1 MSSVPEPE
9 ADLPRGLTGGSDVW
23 DQPQASVILAAD
35 YFDAAPGGGS
45 VPTPLVYGSY
55 LWSGSIS
62 AASYTWTGMAIGAA
76 ASDRWVIAALQINNN
91 GSQYLASVTIGGV
104 AATLLYSAPAAGT
117 ARVRFE
123 FWAANVPTGTTA
135 NVAVTTD
142 GGPMWDGACAT
153 YYCAGEPT
161 FFDGEHDATYT
172 GTTFSVAIDVPEG
185 GAVIA
190 TASNDG
196 SGVLSGWV
204 GVTVDD
210 TDNTEQT
217 YHASADELTA
227 ETGRT
232 VSFTTTE
239 ASGSTNFYG
248 LAVLSVSIPM
258 TGGGGQTL
266 TATIYSDGDTFGA
279 ASITT
284 GAVGLAPT
292 LFADADSFGA
302 AAVTRGA
309 VSLAPTI
316 YADGDTFGAATVGS
330 GAVTLTAT
338 ILTDGDTF
346 GSPTVTRGAVTLTP
360 GLYTDADTFGAA
372 TISLGGAAQELTAT
386 AFSDADAFG
395 AASITTGAVTLVA
408 LVYSDADSFGA
419 AVISNIGGSAQ
430 NLTAT
435 LFADGDSFGSAVV
448 TGGEPVAP
456 FGSPGGGGTVAK
468 APDPI
473 RPNRRAQVRES
484 LEDQLDKAQRVDEPV
499 IEAPKPVKKPKRA
512 APIAPTLTADTT
524 LGIIRDIEARVQ
536 AAIDAD
542 AMAQALAQAEAL
554 ALELAWI
561 AEDEAD
567 LELLLLSM

>member
-9 ADLPRGLTGGSDVW
+9 VDLPRGLTGGSDVW

-35 YFDAAPGGGS
+35 YFDAAPGGGT
-45 VPTPLVYGSY
+45 PTPLVYGSY

-76 ASDRWVIAALQINNN
+76 ASDRWVIAALLINNN
-91 GSQYLASVTIGGV
+91 GAQYLASVTIGGV

-123 FWAANVPTGTTA
+123 YWAAPVPTGTTA
-135 NVAVTTD
+135 NVAVTSD
-142 GGPMWDGACAT
+142 GGPIWDGACAT

-204 GVTVDD
+204 GAAADSTDD
-210 TDNTEQT
+210 TEQV
-217 YHASADELTA
+217 YLASADELTA

-232 VSFTTTE
+232 VSFTSTV
-239 ASGSTNFYG
+239 ASSSTNFYG

-372 TISLGGAAQELTAT
+372 TIAVGAVTLTAT
-386 AFSDADAFG
+386 AYIDP
-395 AASITTGAVTLVA
+395 
-408 LVYSDADSFGA
+408 DSFGA
-419 AVISNIGGSAQ
+419 AVISNIGGGAQ

-435 LFADGDSFGSAVV
+435 LFADGDSFGAAVV

-456 FGSPGGGGTVAK
+456 AGSPGGGGTVAK

-473 RPNRRAQVRES
+473 RPNRRAQVRDA
-484 LEDQLDKAQRVDEPV
+484 LEDHLDKAQRVDEPV
-499 IEAPKPVKKPKRA
+499 IDAPKPVKKPKRV
-512 APIAPTLTADTT
+512 APIAPTLTATPT

-567 LELLLLSM
+567 LELLLLAM

>member
-1 MSSVPEPE
+1 MSNVPEPE

-35 YFDAAPGGGS
+35 YFDAAPGGGT
-45 VPTPLVYGSY
+45 PTPLVFGSY
-55 LWSGSIS
+55 LWASGIG
-62 AASYTWTGMAIGAA
+62 AASHTWTGLAIGAA
-76 ASDRWVIAALQINNN
+76 ASDRWVIAALLINNN
-91 GSQYLASVTIGGV
+91 GAQYLASVTIGGV

-135 NVAVTTD
+135 NVAVTSD
-142 GGPMWDGACAT
+142 GGSIWDGACAT

-204 GVTVDD
+204 GAAADSTDD
-210 TDNTEQT
+210 TEQV
-217 YHASADELTA
+217 YLASADELSA

-232 VSFTTTE
+232 VSFTSTV
-239 ASGSTNFYG
+239 ASSSTNFYG

-372 TISLGGAAQELTAT
+372 TIAVGAVTLTAT
-386 AFSDADAFG
+386 AYIDP
-395 AASITTGAVTLVA
+395 
-408 LVYSDADSFGA
+408 DSFGA
-419 AVISNIGGSAQ
+419 AVISNIGGGAQ

-435 LFADGDSFGSAVV
+435 LFADGDSFGAAVV

-456 FGSPGGGGTVAK
+456 AGSPGGGGTVAK

-484 LEDQLDKAQRVDEPV
+484 LEDQLDKAQRVNEPV
-499 IEAPKPVKKPKRA
+499 IETPKPVKKPKRV
-512 APIAPTLTADTT
+512 APIAPTLTATPT
-524 LGIIRDIEARVQ
+524 LGMIRDIEARVQ

-567 LELLLLSM
+567 LELLLLAM

>member
-9 ADLPRGLTGGSDVW
+9 VDLPRGLTGGSDLW
-23 DQPQASVILAAD
+23 DQPQASVIFDAD
-35 YFDAAPGGGS
+35 FFDAAPGGGGS

-91 GSQYLASVTIGGV
+91 GAQYLASVTIGGV

-123 FWAANVPTGTTA
+123 YWAAPVPTGTTA
-135 NVAVTTD
+135 NVAVTSD
-142 GGPMWDGACAT
+142 GGPIWDGACAT

-204 GVTVDD
+204 GATVDD
-210 TDNTEQT
+210 TDNSEQT

-232 VSFTTTE
+232 VSFTSTV
-239 ASGSTNFYG
+239 ASSSANFYG

-372 TISLGGAAQELTAT
+372 TIAVGAVTLTAT
-386 AFSDADAFG
+386 AYIDP
-395 AASITTGAVTLVA
+395 
-408 LVYSDADSFGA
+408 DSFGA
-419 AVISNIGGSAQ
+419 AVISNIGGGAQ

-435 LFADGDSFGSAVV
+435 LFADGDSFGAAVV

-456 FGSPGGGGTVAK
+456 AGSPGGGGTVAK

-473 RPNRRAQVRES
+473 RPNRRAQVRDA
-484 LEDQLDKAQRVDEPV
+484 LEDHLDKAQRVDEPV
-499 IEAPKPVKKPKRA
+499 IEAPKPGKKPKRV
-512 APIAPTLTADTT
+512 APIAPTLTATPT

-536 AAIDAD
+536 AAIDAE

>member
-1 MSSVPEPE
+1 VPP
-9 ADLPRGLTGGSDVW
+9 
-23 DQPQASVILAAD
+23 
-35 YFDAAPGGGS
+35 
-45 VPTPLVYGSY
+45 PTPGPAWRLV
-55 LWSGSIS
+55 
-62 AASYTWTGMAIGAA
+62 AA
-76 ASDRWVIAALQINNN
+76 ASDRWVIAALLINNN
-91 GSQYLASVTIGGV
+91 GAQYLASVTIGGV

-123 FWAANVPTGTTA
+123 YWAAPVPTGTTA
-135 NVAVTTD
+135 NVAVTSD
-142 GGPMWDGACAT
+142 GGPIWDGACAT

-204 GVTVDD
+204 GAAADSTDD
-210 TDNTEQT
+210 TEQV
-217 YHASADELTA
+217 YLASADELTA

-232 VSFTTTE
+232 VSFTSTV
-239 ASGSTNFYG
+239 ASSSTNFYG

-372 TISLGGAAQELTAT
+372 TIAVGAVTLTAT
-386 AFSDADAFG
+386 AYIDP
-395 AASITTGAVTLVA
+395 
-408 LVYSDADSFGA
+408 DSFGA
-419 AVISNIGGSAQ
+419 AVISNIGGGAQ

-435 LFADGDSFGSAVV
+435 LFADGDSFGAAVV

-456 FGSPGGGGTVAK
+456 AGSPGGGGTVAK

-473 RPNRRAQVRES
+473 RPNRRAQVRDA
-484 LEDQLDKAQRVDEPV
+484 LEDHLDKAQRVDEPV
-499 IEAPKPVKKPKRA
+499 IDAPKPVKKPKRV

-524 LGIIRDIEARVQ
+524 LGIIRAIEAKVQ

-567 LELLLLSM
+567 LELLLLAM

>member
-9 ADLPRGLTGGSDVW
+9 VDLPRGLTGGSDLW
-23 DQPQASVILAAD
+23 DQPQASVIFDAD
-35 YFDAAPGGGS
+35 FFDAAPGGGGS

-91 GSQYLASVTIGGV
+91 GAQYLASVTIGGV

-123 FWAANVPTGTTA
+123 YWAAPVPTGTTA
-135 NVAVTTD
+135 NVAVTSD
-142 GGPMWDGACAT
+142 GGPIWDGACAT

-190 TASNDG
+190 IASNDG
-196 SGVLSGWV
+196 DGVLSGWV

-232 VSFTTTE
+232 VSFTSTV
-239 ASGSTNFYG
+239 ASSSTNFYG

-372 TISLGGAAQELTAT
+372 TIAVGAVTLTAT
-386 AFSDADAFG
+386 AYIDP
-395 AASITTGAVTLVA
+395 
-408 LVYSDADSFGA
+408 DSFGA
-419 AVISNIGGSAQ
+419 AVISNIGGGAQ

-435 LFADGDSFGSAVV
+435 LFADGDSFGAAVV

-456 FGSPGGGGTVAK
+456 AGSPGGGGTVAK

-473 RPNRRAQVRES
+473 RPNRRAQVRDA
-484 LEDQLDKAQRVDEPV
+484 LEDHLDKAQRVDEPV
-499 IEAPKPVKKPKRA
+499 IEAPKPGKKPKRV
-512 APIAPTLTADTT
+512 APIAPTLTATPT

-536 AAIDAD
+536 AAIDAE

>member
-1 MSSVPEPE
+1 MSSVPDPE
-9 ADLPRGLTGGSDVW
+9 IDLPRGITGGSDVW
-23 DQPQASVILAAD
+23 DQPQASVVLDAD
-35 YFDAAPGGGS
+35 FFDAAPGGGT
-45 VPTPLVYGSY
+45 PTPLVFGSY

-76 ASDRWVIAALQINNN
+76 ASDRWVIAALLINNN
-91 GSQYLASVTIGGV
+91 GAQYLASVTIGGV

-123 FWAANVPTGTTA
+123 YWAAPVPTGTTA
-135 NVAVTTD
+135 NVAVTSD
-142 GGPMWDGACAT
+142 GGPIWDGACAT
-153 YYCAGEPT
+153 YSCAGEPT

-190 TASNDG
+190 MASNDG

-204 GVTVDD
+204 GAAADSTDD
-210 TDNTEQT
+210 TEQV
-217 YHASADELTA
+217 YLASADELSA

-232 VSFTTTE
+232 VSFTSTV
-239 ASGSTNFYG
+239 ASSSANFYG

-372 TISLGGAAQELTAT
+372 TIAVGAVTLTAT
-386 AFSDADAFG
+386 AYIDP
-395 AASITTGAVTLVA
+395 
-408 LVYSDADSFGA
+408 DSFGA
-419 AVISNIGGSAQ
+419 AVISNIGGGAQ

-435 LFADGDSFGSAVV
+435 LFADGDSFGAAVV

-456 FGSPGGGGTVAK
+456 AGSPGGGGTVAK

-484 LEDQLDKAQRVDEPV
+484 LEDQLDKAQRVNEPV
-499 IEAPKPVKKPKRA
+499 IETPKPVKKPKRV
-512 APIAPTLTADTT
+512 APIAPTLTATPT

-567 LELLLLSM
+567 LELLLLAM

>member
-1 MSSVPEPE
+1 ML
-9 ADLPRGLTGGSDVW
+9 LPLLLGQGT
-23 DQPQASVILAAD
+23 
-35 YFDAAPGGGS
+35 GGGS

-76 ASDRWVIAALQINNN
+76 ASDRWVIAALLINNN
-91 GSQYLASVTIGGV
+91 GAQYLASVTIGGV

-123 FWAANVPTGTTA
+123 YWAAPVPTGTTA
-135 NVAVTTD
+135 NVAVTSD
-142 GGPMWDGACAT
+142 GGSMWDGACAT

-161 FFDGEHDATYT
+161 FYAGQHDNTYT
-172 GTTFSVAIDVPEG
+172 ATTFSVAIDVPEG

-190 TASNDG
+190 IASNDG
-196 SGVLSGWV
+196 DGVLSGWV
-204 GVTVDD
+204 GAAADSTDD
-210 TDNTEQT
+210 TEQV
-217 YHASADELTA
+217 YLASADELSA

-232 VSFTTTE
+232 VSFTSTV
-239 ASGSTNFYG
+239 ASSSTNFYG

-435 LFADGDSFGSAVV
+435 LFADGDSFGAAVV

-456 FGSPGGGGTVAK
+456 AGSPGGGGTVAK

-473 RPNRRAQVRES
+473 RPNRRAQVRDA
-484 LEDQLDKAQRVDEPV
+484 LEDHLDKAQRVDEPV
-499 IEAPKPVKKPKRA
+499 VETPKPVKKPKRV
-512 APIAPTLTADTT
+512 APIAPTLTATPT

-567 LELLLLSM
+567 LELLLLAM

>member
-1 MSSVPEPE
+1 
-9 ADLPRGLTGGSDVW
+9 
-23 DQPQASVILAAD
+23 
-35 YFDAAPGGGS
+35 
-45 VPTPLVYGSY
+45 
-55 LWSGSIS
+55 
-62 AASYTWTGMAIGAA
+62 MAIGAA
-76 ASDRWVIAALQINNN
+76 ASDRWVIAALLINNN
-91 GSQYLASVTIGGV
+91 GAQYLASVTIGGV

-123 FWAANVPTGTTA
+123 YWAAPVPTGTTA
-135 NVAVTTD
+135 NVAVTSD
-142 GGPMWDGACAT
+142 GGPIWDGACAT

-161 FFDGEHDATYT
+161 YFDGEHDATYT

-204 GVTVDD
+204 GAAADSTDD
-210 TDNTEQT
+210 TEQV
-217 YHASADELTA
+217 YLASADELTA

-232 VSFTTTE
+232 VSFTSTV
-239 ASGSTNFYG
+239 ASSSTNFYG

-338 ILTDGDTF
+338 
-346 GSPTVTRGAVTLTP
+346 
-360 GLYTDADTFGAA
+360 
-372 TISLGGAAQELTAT
+372 
-386 AFSDADAFG
+386 
-395 AASITTGAVTLVA
+395 
-408 LVYSDADSFGA
+408 
-419 AVISNIGGSAQ
+419 
-430 NLTAT
+430 
-435 LFADGDSFGSAVV
+435 LFADGDSFGAAVV

-456 FGSPGGGGTVAK
+456 AGSPGGGGTVAK

-473 RPNRRAQVRES
+473 RPNRRAQVRDA
-484 LEDQLDKAQRVDEPV
+484 LEDHLDKAQRVDEPV
-499 IEAPKPVKKPKRA
+499 IDAPKPVKKPKRV

-524 LGIIRDIEARVQ
+524 LGIIRAIEAKVQ

-567 LELLLLSM
+567 LELLLLAM